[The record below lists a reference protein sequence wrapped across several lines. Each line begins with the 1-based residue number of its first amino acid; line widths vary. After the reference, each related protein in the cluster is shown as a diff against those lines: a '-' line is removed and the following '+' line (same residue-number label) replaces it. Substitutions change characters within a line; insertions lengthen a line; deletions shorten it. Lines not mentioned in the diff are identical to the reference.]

1 MIVILIFYSILFG
14 DVFFLIVINIEKVE
28 LMMGVGI
35 GIIIFVRIFLMG
47 KEDVVL
53 NVKKVIYI
61 FDFNGIVIF
70 NFLIIIFLSFMNN
83 VYKVVFLILNM

>member
-35 GIIIFVRIFLMG
+35 GMMIFVRIFLMG

-53 NVKKVIYI
+53 NVKKVINI

-83 VYKVVFLILNM
+83 VYKLVFLILNM